1 MFKPLVRIS
10 MPSVSGSCVYAVSSV
25 RLRSM
30 TRNITREQKEIKRRH
45 IFFEQVRKR
54 PNLCAEIVDKNF
66 NSMKN
71 I

>member
-10 MPSVSGSCVYAVSSV
+10 NQSGSGSCVYVVSSA
-25 RLRSM
+25 RPRSM
-30 TRNITREQKEIKRRH
+30 NRNITREQKEIKRRY

-54 PNLCAEIVDKNF
+54 PNLCVETVDKNF